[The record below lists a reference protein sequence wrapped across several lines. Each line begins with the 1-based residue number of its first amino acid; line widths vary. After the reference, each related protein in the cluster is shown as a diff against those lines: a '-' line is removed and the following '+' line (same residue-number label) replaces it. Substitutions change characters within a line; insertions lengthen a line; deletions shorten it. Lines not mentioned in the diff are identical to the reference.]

1 MEERITKQQLQKM
14 YNVSRFTIE
23 DWVKN
28 QGLPMIKISEYKRYV
43 RKSDLLEW
51 EENSLLFLKIFIL
64 FIPKI

>member
-51 EENSLLFLKIFIL
+51 EKRFFIAS
-64 FIPKI
+64 

>member
-43 RKSDLLEW
+43 RKSDLLKW
-51 EENSLLFLKIFIL
+51 ENQFFI
-64 FIPKI
+64 KNN

>member
-51 EENSLLFLKIFIL
+51 ERIHEINN
-64 FIPKI
+64 

>member
-14 YNVSRFTIE
+14 YSVSRFTIE

-51 EENSLLFLKIFIL
+51 EENFMVG
-64 FIPKI
+64 

>member
-14 YNVSRFTIE
+14 YKVSRQTIE

-51 EENSLLFLKIFIL
+51 ERTHEINY
-64 FIPKI
+64 

>member
-28 QGLPMIKISEYKRYV
+28 HNLPMIKISDYKRYV
-43 RKSDLLEW
+43 RKSDLLKW
-51 EENSLLFLKIFIL
+51 EETYRINS
-64 FIPKI
+64 

>member
-28 QGLPMIKISEYKRYV
+28 HNLPMIKISEYKRYV
-43 RKSDLLEW
+43 RKSDLLEVGR
-51 EENSLLFLKIFIL
+51 EVFR
-64 FIPKI
+64 

>member
-28 QGLPMIKISEYKRYV
+28 HNLPMIKISEYKRYV
-43 RKSDLLEW
+43 RKSDLLKW
-51 EENSLLFLKIFIL
+51 EEKFFIVS
-64 FIPKI
+64 

>member
-23 DWVKN
+23 DWAKN

-51 EENSLLFLKIFIL
+51 EEKFFIVS
-64 FIPKI
+64 

>member
-1 MEERITKQQLQKM
+1 MEERITKQQLQKI
-14 YNVSRFTIE
+14 YSVSRFTIE

-51 EENSLLFLKIFIL
+51 EEKFFIVS
-64 FIPKI
+64 

>member
-28 QGLPMIKISEYKRYV
+28 HNLPMIKISEYKRYV
-43 RKSDLLEW
+43 RKNDLLEW
-51 EENSLLFLKIFIL
+51 ERTHEINY
-64 FIPKI
+64 

>member
-28 QGLPMIKISEYKRYV
+28 QGLPMIRISEYKRYV

-51 EENSLLFLKIFIL
+51 EEKFFIVS
-64 FIPKI
+64 

>member
-43 RKSDLLEW
+43 RKSELLEW
-51 EENSLLFLKIFIL
+51 EEKFFIVS
-64 FIPKI
+64 

>member
-51 EENSLLFLKIFIL
+51 EEKFFMVV
-64 FIPKI
+64 

>member
-14 YNVSRFTIE
+14 YKVSRYTIE

-43 RKSDLLEW
+43 RKNDLLEW
-51 EENSLLFLKIFIL
+51 ERTHEINY
-64 FIPKI
+64 

>member
-14 YNVSRFTIE
+14 YNVSRYTIE

-51 EENSLLFLKIFIL
+51 EQKHLVE
-64 FIPKI
+64 

>member
-43 RKSDLLEW
+43 RKSDLLKW
-51 EENSLLFLKIFIL
+51 EEKYFVS
-64 FIPKI
+64 

>member
-23 DWVKN
+23 DWLKN

-51 EENSLLFLKIFIL
+51 EKRFFIAS
-64 FIPKI
+64 

>member
-28 QGLPMIKISEYKRYV
+28 QGLPMIKISEYKRYI
-43 RKSDLLEW
+43 RKSDLLKW
-51 EENSLLFLKIFIL
+51 EEEHYIKNN
-64 FIPKI
+64 

>member
-14 YNVSRFTIE
+14 YNVSRYTIE

-51 EENSLLFLKIFIL
+51 EQKHLVG
-64 FIPKI
+64 

>member
-28 QGLPMIKISEYKRYV
+28 HGLPMIKISEYKRYV

-51 EENSLLFLKIFIL
+51 EEKFFIVS
-64 FIPKI
+64 